1 MDREE
6 AGGLQSMKLK
16 KDLVTKQ
23 QQKQF
28 KTRNGTVLGFSK
40 ETENRITI
48 PIDIYLSTCV
58 CVYKEIYYKELA
70 HMIMKL
76 KVKVA
81 QSCPA
86 LCNPMDYTPW
96 NSLGQNIGVG
106 TFSLLQGISP
116 TQRLNPGLPHCRQIL
131 YQLSHKGG

>member
-58 CVYKEIYYKELA
+58 CV
-70 HMIMKL
+70 
-76 KVKVA
+76 
-81 QSCPA
+81 
-86 LCNPMDYTPW
+86 
-96 NSLGQNIGVG
+96 
-106 TFSLLQGISP
+106 
-116 TQRLNPGLPHCRQIL
+116 
-131 YQLSHKGG
+131 

>member
-70 HMIMKL
+70 HMIMEYNQKE
-76 KVKVA
+76 
-81 QSCPA
+81 
-86 LCNPMDYTPW
+86 
-96 NSLGQNIGVG
+96 
-106 TFSLLQGISP
+106 
-116 TQRLNPGLPHCRQIL
+116 IL
-131 YQLSHKGG
+131 IHK